1 MNYAAMARIMLHGFV
16 NQHQRLTLLFLTL
29 SLLLFSNGNQ
39 SLLAHDE
46 GYYATQ
52 ARWILETQDW
62 LTPQWWGTPVYD
74 RTIGIQWLIALAFQ
88 FFGIN
93 EFSVRLPTIIAC
105 TISVLLTY
113 EIGKILLNRQV
124 AWIGAI
130 ILCLMGIWISESR
143 MGNQNIALVCI
154 ELIGIWALLSAEQLE
169 YNQKKQ
175 RFFWGIL
182 AGTTIGLGFLI
193 KGFMIVLPIVAI
205 APYIL
210 LKNRD
215 HRHLSNL
222 GIYIGLV
229 IGIIPVVAWLG
240 LSCLK
245 YGGLS
250 PVQDLFGKLLFLSS
264 NDTYNPGLLYYFW
277 NIPLNTFP
285 WALFSIIGAVSV
297 WHKSPKLINYSGKIV
312 VLGYPIILFLLLN
325 LFRTRTPYYP
335 LQLLPFMALLAGVA
349 FDDFEDIYRARKY
362 NLHQLISWLFYAFT
376 GLGILLVII
385 GSLINLNFDLFGI
398 NKITNIKTY
407 GIIGIILGSGWST
420 ISITWKNR
428 QVLPAKSWLASWLI
442 SPWLTIAALGL
453 IGAWGDR
460 TSEFRISI
468 QQPAIA
474 QIIADHPI
482 NFVVETPPDTQPNSS
497 QSVENNY
504 SDGEISQSH
513 ILLTFYT
520 THLGKTLQLEKL
532 PANSY
537 AWISPRIPVKFIN
550 QYQNI
555 GTVKGWKLIHK

>member
-1 MNYAAMARIMLHGFV
+1 MNYAAMVRIMLHGFV

-74 RTIGIQWLIALAFQ
+74 RTIGIQWLIALASQ

-482 NFVVETPPDTQPNSS
+482 NFVVETPPDTQ
-497 QSVENNY
+497 
-504 SDGEISQSH
+504 
-513 ILLTFYT
+513 
-520 THLGKTLQLEKL
+520 
-532 PANSY
+532 
-537 AWISPRIPVKFIN
+537 
-550 QYQNI
+550 QN
-555 GTVKGWKLIHK
+555 

>member
-124 AWIGAI
+124 AWLGAI

-143 MGNQNIALVCI
+143 LGNQNIPLVSI

-169 YNQKKQ
+169 YNQKKP

-182 AGTTIGLGFLI
+182 VGTTIGLGFLI

-210 LKNRD
+210 LKNRE

-250 PVQDLFGKLLFLSS
+250 PVQELFGKLLILSS
-264 NDTYNPGLLYYFW
+264 TDTL
-277 NIPLNTFP
+277 
-285 WALFSIIGAVSV
+285 
-297 WHKSPKLINYSGKIV
+297 
-312 VLGYPIILFLLLN
+312 
-325 LFRTRTPYYP
+325 
-335 LQLLPFMALLAGVA
+335 
-349 FDDFEDIYRARKY
+349 
-362 NLHQLISWLFYAFT
+362 
-376 GLGILLVII
+376 
-385 GSLINLNFDLFGI
+385 SLI
-398 NKITNIKTY
+398 
-407 GIIGIILGSGWST
+407 
-420 ISITWKNR
+420 
-428 QVLPAKSWLASWLI
+428 
-442 SPWLTIAALGL
+442 
-453 IGAWGDR
+453 
-460 TSEFRISI
+460 
-468 QQPAIA
+468 
-474 QIIADHPI
+474 
-482 NFVVETPPDTQPNSS
+482 
-497 QSVENNY
+497 
-504 SDGEISQSH
+504 H
-513 ILLTFYT
+513 I
-520 THLGKTLQLEKL
+520 
-532 PANSY
+532 
-537 AWISPRIPVKFIN
+537 
-550 QYQNI
+550 
-555 GTVKGWKLIHK
+555 

>member
-1 MNYAAMARIMLHGFV
+1 MSYATTRIMLHDFV

-29 SLLLFSNGNQ
+29 PLLLFSNGNQ

-46 GYYATQ
+46 AYYATQ
-52 ARWILETQDW
+52 ARSILETQDW
-62 LTPQWWGTPVYD
+62 LTPQWWGTPNYD

-93 EFSVRLPTIIAC
+93 EFSVRLPSIIAC

-124 AWIGAI
+124 AWLGAI
-130 ILCLMGIWISESR
+130 ILCLMGIWISEAR

-169 YNQKKQ
+169 YNQKKP

-182 AGTTIGLGFLI
+182 AGSTIGLGFLI
-193 KGFMIVLPIVAI
+193 KGFMIVLPVVAL

-210 LKNRD
+210 LKNRG

-229 IGIIPVVAWLG
+229 IGILPVVVWLG

-245 YGGLS
+245 YGNLS
-250 PVQDLFGKLLFLSS
+250 PVQELFGKLLFLSS
-264 NDTYNPGLLYYFW
+264 TDTWNPGPLYYFW

-285 WALFSIIGAVSV
+285 WAFFSIIGAVSV
-297 WHKSPKLINYSGKIV
+297 AYKTPKLVNYSRKIV
-312 VLGYPIILFLLLN
+312 ILGYPIILFLFLSF
-325 LFRTRTPYYP
+325 FRTRTPYYP

-349 FDDFEDIYRARKY
+349 FASFEDIYQSRKY
-362 NLHQLISWLFYAFT
+362 NLRQLISGTFYVFT
-376 GLGILLVII
+376 GLGILLVFI
-385 GSLINLNFDLFGI
+385 GLLINLNIDLFGL
-398 NKITNIKTY
+398 NKIPDIKQY
-407 GIIGIILGSGWST
+407 GIIGIILGIGWST
-420 ISITWKNR
+420 ITITWKNR
-428 QVLPAKSWLASWLI
+428 QRLPAKYWLASWLI
-442 SPWLTIAALGL
+442 SPWLTIAALGF
-453 IGAWGDR
+453 IGVWGDR
-460 TSEFRISI
+460 TPDFRISI

-474 QIIADHPI
+474 QIIASHPI

-497 QSVENNY
+497 QSVQDNY
-504 SDGEISQSH
+504 SDGEISKSH

-520 THLGKTLQLEKL
+520 THLGKTLKLEKL

-550 QYQNI
+550 KYQNI
-555 GTVKGWKLIHK
+555 GTVKGWNLIYK